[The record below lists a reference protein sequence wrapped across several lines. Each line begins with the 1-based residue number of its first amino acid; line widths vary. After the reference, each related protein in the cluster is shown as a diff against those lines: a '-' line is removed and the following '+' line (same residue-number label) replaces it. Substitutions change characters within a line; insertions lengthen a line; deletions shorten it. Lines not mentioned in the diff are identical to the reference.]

1 MSTAEKHY
9 FSLLRAAL
17 WSTPVDIREAIDW
30 EAVMRI
36 AEHHGNNV
44 LLSDVALRLE
54 KVNGPSPQL
63 AARMQSGMRAN
74 LFGQM
79 QLKRILVS
87 AVKLLRE
94 HHIEPVLLKGF
105 GLASLY
111 PNPGLRQFGDIDIF
125 VGLSDF
131 HPACAALRTMQG
143 SYTWG
148 EEVDEGRHFN
158 IEFGPYPM
166 EVHRISAEVEDPKQR
181 QVYDG
186 IEREGLM
193 ETPQQMIL
201 EGFPLTI
208 PSKDFVVFFTFFHA
222 WHHFLTTGVGWRQL
236 SDVAMALHA
245 YHDQLD
251 LDKLRRWLVSMQVMQ
266 PWQAFGWLMVAHL
279 GLPEAEM
286 PFYNPS
292 CRPVAQKLY
301 SRIMLEGNFRRP
313 NRYKHAKP
321 KGHIAKKIHSFIG
334 IFVDFFQLASVFPK
348 QAFSE
353 MAIRLKTSFS
363 KNFQKKMNFIREV

>member
-1 MSTAEKHY
+1 MTTAEKQY
-9 FSLLRAAL
+9 FSLLRVAL
-17 WSTPVDIREAIDW
+17 WSTPADITEPIDW
-30 EAVMRI
+30 DAVMRI

-54 KVNGPSPQL
+54 KGQSPQW
-63 AARMQSGMRAN
+63 AVRMQSEMRAN
-74 LFGQM
+74 LFIQM

-111 PNPGLRQFGDIDIF
+111 PNPSLRQFGDIDLF
-125 VGLSDF
+125 VGLDDF
-131 HPACAALRTMQG
+131 HPACAVLRTMPG
-143 SYTWG
+143 GYTWG
-148 EEVDEGRHFN
+148 EEEDVGRHFN
-158 IEFGPYPM
+158 IEFGQYPM
-166 EVHRISAEVEDPKQR
+166 EVHRLSADVEDPKER
-181 QVYDG
+181 QMYAA
-186 IEREGLM
+186 IEREGLV
-193 ETPQQMIL
+193 EAPQQL
-201 EGFPLTI
+201 DFEGFPLTI

-222 WHHFLTTGVGWRQL
+222 WHHFMTTGVGWRQL

-251 LDKLRRWLVSMQVMQ
+251 LDKLRRWLVSMRLMQ

-286 PFYNPS
+286 PFYDPS
-292 CRPVAQKLY
+292 CRRTAQKLY
-301 SRIMLEGNFRRP
+301 GRIMLEGNFRRP
-313 NRYKHAKP
+313 NRFKYAKP
-321 KGHIAKKIHSFIG
+321 KGRIARKVHSFIG

-348 QAFSE
+348 QAFRE
-353 MAIRLKTSFS
+353 MTIQLKTGFS
-363 KNFQKKMNFIREV
+363 KNFQKK